1 MRVQKPVMP
10 ARRRELG
17 TPGAP
22 TARIAARGGSG
33 VLAREARGA
42 TAETVAFAGLAGA
55 LIVAGGLVAAVNSAT
70 PFAHGSWLAAYLVLV
85 GGVAQL
91 ALGAAPVV
99 LPAPVSSTW
108 LRRAQ
113 LALWNAG
120 IAIVA
125 AGVFADALAIVV
137 AGSVLVLAAL
147 AAFAYGGGPVRPQAA
162 TRVML
167 YRLVILVLAV
177 SVAIG
182 SVLAGA
188 SPAA

>member
-1 MRVQKPVMP
+1 MPGGGRVVDP
-10 ARRRELG
+10 R
-17 TPGAP
+17 
-22 TARIAARGGSG
+22 AARAVRVASDGGTG
-33 VLAREARGA
+33 MVARDTSAA
-42 TAETVAFAGLAGA
+42 VAETLPFAGVAGA

-91 ALGAAPVV
+91 ALGAAALV
-99 LPAPVSSTW
+99 LPAPVRSTW

-113 LALWNAG
+113 LALWNVG

-125 AGVFADALAIVV
+125 VGVFVDALAVVV
-137 AGSVLVLAAL
+137 AGSVVVLAAL
-147 AAFAYGGGPVRPQAA
+147 GAFAYGGGPTRPQAVV
-162 TRVML
+162 RVML

-182 SVLAGA
+182 SVLAGT
-188 SPAA
+188 SPGT